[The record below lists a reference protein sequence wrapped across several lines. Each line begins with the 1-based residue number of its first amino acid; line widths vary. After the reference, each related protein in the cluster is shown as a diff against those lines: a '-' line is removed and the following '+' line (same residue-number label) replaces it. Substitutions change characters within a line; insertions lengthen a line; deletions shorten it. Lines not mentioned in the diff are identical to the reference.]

1 VEPLIVSLRASLHAL
16 RLTGRALARKGAW
29 LLAAP
34 VVWSLLQLLGPV
46 FSGAGM
52 LGGFLHGFAVAAAL
66 SLVMFVGR
74 GVIEQR
80 RMGMDDLLPGLG
92 AFFGDVLNVLF
103 VGWLASLVAAVFPPA
118 AFALVAAVLL
128 LPLFETVALSP
139 VAGFGA
145 FGSAWWFVRRDALA
159 WFVGQWPAVLM
170 GAAGYVLE
178 GRLLGLFV
186 VAGLPWRL
194 AGMLSSAVLAVGLF
208 AAFMYRGV
216 LYLTLDAT
224 APHAR
229 RRRFGRRET

>member
-1 VEPLIVSLRASLHAL
+1 MESLTVSLRVSVHAL
-16 RLTGRALARKGAW
+16 RLLGRALRRKGAW
-29 LLAAP
+29 LLVAP
-34 VVWSLLQLLGPV
+34 VVMALLQALGPV
-46 FSGAGM
+46 FAAAGFV
-52 LGGFLHGFAVAAAL
+52 GGFLHGFAVAAGL

-80 RMGMDDLLPGLG
+80 RMDLDDLLPGLG

-103 VGWLASLVAAVFPPA
+103 VGWLVSMVAAVVPPA
-118 AFALVAAVLL
+118 VYALAGAVVL

-170 GAAGYVLE
+170 VGLGYALE
-178 GRLLGLFV
+178 SRLLGLLV

-194 AGMLSSAVLAVGLF
+194 AGTLSSAVLAVCVL
-208 AAFMYRGV
+208 AAFLYRGI
-216 LYLTLDAT
+216 LYLTLDGT

-229 RRRFGRRET
+229 RRRFGPG